1 MHNKIT
7 CITYDA
13 FMGDFVP
20 EPTPQPLSTS
30 AINYNLR
37 SRSRTRCMSGP
48 SSPPSLPPSTNPLQ
62 SLPLPRTEVNMYDTI
77 ITALNEADLCPGYQF
92 ASTPHKGDPS
102 EETRQA
108 VDCGMYSKTAIPKLG
123 ITEDGGFGRTDW
135 SSIEIAI
142 ECKMHPTE
150 DDPFDERTVCD
161 EPNAAT
167 RRKVLGQILSYME
180 LIFRRQQR
188 TFQFMLLFI
197 GGFVRIIRVDRS
209 GLFATEQID
218 YRKDGNKLAVFLW
231 RYARLSATLRGH
243 DTTAAR
249 LEPDSAEA
257 QRMRDRVKT
266 VAEDDYVAR
275 AFKDLLDEEWA
286 WWKLEVPDETNVEK
300 SRFFLVTKPHF
311 QAPGVAGRTTRGHI
325 ALEATPGAG
334 DDFVYLKDAWRVVMD
349 GIEKEGVVLEKLRKK
364 EISYV
369 PTLMC
374 HGDIVGQET
383 VSQAVWPKY
392 HPGQECKLKR
402 HQHYRL
408 VVKEVGKPL
417 DQFSRGL
424 ELVLALWCCITA
436 HAQAYQAGIIHR
448 DISAGNLLLYK
459 GSAGWVGL
467 LNDWELSKELEQQM
481 EEGRQPDR
489 TGTWQFMSAFALN
502 EHTKTIVIQDELES
516 FFHVL
521 LYIAV
526 RLLPHNCEDSAVPQ
540 FLYDYFDDFSA
551 HPTGH
556 GCGATKYGV
565 MCGGVIPLGAYNRK
579 KTGAKGG
586 KLNFLLPSPS
596 ESPVKTTSPTT
607 SDQAANSTS
616 TPAEDVPS
624 PSMPEHPLNDIV
636 RKLLSWFSAYYN
648 LQLEQNSKG
657 PAPSKQGT
665 TQSSDDDV
673 ERFFMLKA
681 QSKAWEQKHA
691 KEARSPLSLT
701 ATTLEDT
708 SDDEDLAPEQA
719 SPEEL
724 QKRAKQLS
732 SHAPIL
738 KLLETAVT
746 QNEWPKADRCP
757 DRKPKKG
764 WKPDKL
770 DQVPKGDTIHLS
782 KKRGSEVVDNL
793 PSPRSKRSRV

>member
-123 ITEDGGFGRTDW
+123 IAEDGGFGRTDW

-209 GLFATEQID
+209 GLFATQQID

-231 RYARLSATLRGH
+231 RYARLSAALRGH
-243 DTTAAR
+243 DTTAVR
-249 LEPDSAEA
+249 LEPNSAEA

-266 VAEDDYVAR
+266 VAEDDYVAQ
-275 AFKDLLDEEWA
+275 AFKDLLDEDWA
-286 WWKLEVPDETNVEK
+286 WWKLEVPDETDAEK
-300 SRFFLVTKPHF
+300 SRFFLVAKPHF

-349 GIEKEGVVLEKLRKK
+349 GIEKEGVVLEKLREKDVN
-364 EISYV
+364 YV
-369 PTLMC
+369 PTLVC
-374 HGDIVGQET
+374 HGDMAGQET
-383 VSQAVWPKY
+383 RSQAVWPKY

-408 VVKEVGKPL
+408 VVQEVGKPL
-417 DQFSRGL
+417 DQFSNGYQ
-424 ELVLALWCCITA
+424 LVFALWCCLQA
-436 HAQAYQAGIIHR
+436 HSQAYEVGIIHR

-459 GSAGWVGL
+459 GEDGWGGL
-467 LNDWELSKELEQQM
+467 LNDWELSKELAQQT

-489 TGTWQFMSAFALN
+489 TGTWQFMSARALN
-502 EHTKTIVIQDELES
+502 NHTKTIVTQDELES

-521 LYIAV
+521 IYIAI
-526 RLLPHNCEDSAVPQ
+526 RLLPHNCDDADVPQ
-540 FLYDYFDDFSA
+540 LLYDYFDDYAPHS
-551 HPTGH
+551 TGH
-556 GCGATKYGV
+556 RCGPTKYGA
-565 MCGGVIPLGAYNRK
+565 MRSGNITLAPYNKQKAGAEDEV
-579 KTGAKGG
+579 
-586 KLNFLLPSPS
+586 LEFLSPKMS
-596 ESPVKTTSPTT
+596 TDSPQRETSAHASSSTETTS
-607 SDQAANSTS
+607 AAE
-616 TPAEDVPS
+616 PLAA
-624 PSMPEHPLNDIV
+624 HPLNGIV
-636 RKLLSWFSAYYN
+636 KQLLSWFSAYYT
-648 LQLEQNSKG
+648 LQQERTRRSQALPVVRQRLNTQKTTFKKAQERIAARAKKTMSQTDRS
-657 PAPSKQGT
+657 PSASRADLTDPFT
-665 TQSSDDDV
+665 TQPPAKTGQPEIAHEV
-673 ERFFMLKA
+673 LKELA
-681 QSKAWEQKHA
+681 DK
-691 KEARSPLSLT
+691 LST
-701 ATTLEDT
+701 
-708 SDDEDLAPEQA
+708 
-719 SPEEL
+719 
-724 QKRAKQLS
+724 
-732 SHAPIL
+732 HAPML
-738 KLLETAVT
+738 RLLEVALE
-746 QNEWPKADRCP
+746 NEDEWPETDRCP

-764 WKPDKL
+764 WRPNL
-770 DQVPKGDTIHLS
+770 VDQVPKGETIQS
-782 KKRGSEVVDNL
+782 SRKRGSEVLEDL
-793 PSPRSKRSRV
+793 PSSCSKRSRV